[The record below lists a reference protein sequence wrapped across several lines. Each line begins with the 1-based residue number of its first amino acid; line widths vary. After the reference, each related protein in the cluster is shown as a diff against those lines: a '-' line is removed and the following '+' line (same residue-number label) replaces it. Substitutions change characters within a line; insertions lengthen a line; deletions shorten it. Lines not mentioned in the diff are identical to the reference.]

1 MDYDFTVIHKPGTD
15 NMADYLSRNPASWYG
30 DSKTDRQVTLAEQ
43 AINFVAA
50 SSAPSA
56 IKMDVLV
63 EASKRDDLLQR
74 LTKAIRAG
82 RRDRSKEMEPY
93 MANSHEF
100 SVTENGLVLRG
111 PCVVIPAAL
120 QLQVLRLAH
129 EGHQGVVKTTK
140 LLRERVWFP
149 RMSIAVKEMVEDC
162 PQCQLSSRGNS
173 PQPLQMTKM
182 PSEPW
187 SKLSLDFYGPL
198 ANGHYL
204 LVTND
209 ESTRFPV
216 VDEVATTSAKCTIE
230 SLDKTF
236 SEFGIP
242 DEIKTDNGP
251 PFTSHEFAEFCE
263 RHGIKHR
270 RITPLHP
277 QANGQSENFMR
288 NINKIVRNSFHS
300 GYNSRL
306 ELNAFLRHT
315 HQRTLRQP
323 ICCSSDQT
331 IAVCQNVR
339 QSANPSKK

>member
-1 MDYDFTVIHKPGTD
+1 M
-15 NMADYLSRNPASWYG
+15 
-30 DSKTDRQVTLAEQ
+30 LAEQ
-43 AINFVAA
+43 TINFVAA
-50 SSAPSA
+50 SSAPRV
-56 IKMDVLV
+56 IKMDELV

-74 LTKAIRAG
+74 LTEAIRKGTVHGQQPRILGERERPGAERTMCG
-82 RRDRSKEMEPY
+82 HSGGAAAASPPASPRRTPGHRQNNQALARASVVS
-93 MANSHEF
+93 AHEH
-100 SVTENGLVLRG
+100 SGQRNAMPTLVKREQS
-111 PCVVIPAAL
+111 PAAPDD
-120 QLQVLRLAH
+120 RNAI
-129 EGHQGVVKTTK
+129 G
-140 LLRERVWFP
+140 
-149 RMSIAVKEMVEDC
+149 AMV
-162 PQCQLSSRGNS
+162 
-173 PQPLQMTKM
+173 
-182 PSEPW
+182 
-187 SKLSLDFYGPL
+187 SLDFYGPL

-209 ESTRFPV
+209 KSTRFPV
-216 VDEVATTSAKCTIE
+216 EDEVVTTSAKCTIE